1 MAATPERWARVKEVL
16 AEAVDLPADERD
28 AYLLKECSSDDVL
41 AEVRSLL
48 AYEEAELRSGTILK
62 GRYRILN
69 KLADGGFATT
79 FLAVDSQLSD
89 RKVVIKVLRDPKSEP
104 YIQRKFREELHAL
117 SILEHPNVIA
127 PLDHGELANGQA
139 FLVTQFAE
147 GRTLRS
153 IFEDGPLSLFRT
165 GELVQQ
171 AGRALT
177 FVHAQGVFHRD
188 LKPENIV
195 VQTFA
200 DGSEHLRLIDFGI
213 ATVLRS
219 VPSTTT
225 QIVGSLSYMAPEQLM
240 GKPTA
245 SSDLYS
251 LGVLTY
257 EALTG
262 QLPFS
267 AELPGEH
274 LGLQR
279 GDVVN
284 PAMLRPE
291 IPVAAGELI
300 LKALRFKVEE
310 RPQDPGRF
318 ADELKIKL
326 ARADTSR
333 RIRLRRLAFAAPI
346 GVLMVALGVG
356 AWAKIFHRRAA
367 PAADKAALARSLTLA
382 PAAINQPSLTLDFLG
397 HGSRPFLHQDGDVVL
412 ASASDFRL
420 AVKASRA
427 AHLYLLSENKE
438 DGSLHLLF
446 PSSTSYGGSS
456 MLAAEQTRLIPE
468 GSAFRFSGDAADETL
483 FIAVS
488 ADPIAE
494 LESALQWSNNRFR
507 GKIGDPAEREAVRR
521 VLHAQATELV
531 WQGANASLPISSE
544 LVVTHLTLRHA
555 SKAPGEE

>member
-1 MAATPERWARVKEVL
+1 MAATPEKWGRVKEVL
-16 AEAVDLPADERD
+16 AEVMDLPAEERD
-28 AYLLKECSSDDVL
+28 AYLLKECADEDVL
-41 AEVRSLL
+41 TEVRSLL
-48 AYEEAELRSGTILK
+48 AYESAGLGPGTVLK

-69 KLADGGFATT
+69 KLAEGGFATT

-89 RKVVIKVLRDPKSEP
+89 RKVVIKVLTDPKSEP

-177 FVHAQGVFHRD
+177 FVHSQGVFHRD
-188 LKPENIV
+188 LKPENII

-200 DGSEHLRLIDFGI
+200 DGSDHLRLIDFGI

-219 VPSTTT
+219 VPSATT

-262 QLPFS
+262 RLPFS
-267 AELPGEH
+267 AESPREH
-274 LGLQR
+274 FGRQS
-279 GDVVN
+279 GDIVN
-284 PAMLRPE
+284 PAEFRPE
-291 IPVAAGELI
+291 IPLAAGELI

-310 RPQDPGRF
+310 RPRDPGRF
-318 ADELKIKL
+318 GDELKIEL
-326 ARADTSR
+326 ARTKDSR
-333 RIRLRRLAFAAPI
+333 RISPRRMAFAVPVGLLI
-346 GVLMVALGVG
+346 VALGVG
-356 AWAKIFHRRAA
+356 ARAKIFHKATT
-367 PAADKAALARSLTLA
+367 PAARAELGGSVTSSEAATKQPLLSLEL
-382 PAAINQPSLTLDFLG
+382 LG
-397 HGSRPFLHQDGDVVL
+397 SGRFPFLHQDGNLVL

-420 AVKASRA
+420 AVTASRA
-427 AHLYLLSENKE
+427 AHLYLLSESKE

-446 PSSTSYGGSS
+446 PSSTSYAGSS
-456 MLAAEQTRLIPE
+456 LLAAERTTLIPE
-468 GSAFRFSGDAADETL
+468 NSAFRLSADAADETL
-483 FIAVS
+483 YLAVS
-488 ADPIAE
+488 AAPEAVFD
-494 LESALQWSNNRFR
+494 SALRWSNNHFR
-507 GKIGDPAEREAVRR
+507 GEIADPAEREAVRR
-521 VLHAQATELV
+521 VLRSQATELV
-531 WQGANASLPISSE
+531 WQGEKASLPIDSE
-544 LVVTHLTLRHA
+544 LVVTHLTLRRA
-555 SKAPGEE
+555 SRPPGGE